1 MFLRTSNFDLF
12 TLNRNQNKTFFISYT
27 VKELGQVFYIL
38 RNFTFSL
45 FKLLHHFQSISN
57 FSSLAIQEPSWLTIF
72 SLGYFSF
79 FNQQPNISRASFNPV
94 SSTSDLDRISPYTSD
109 TISCR
114 QVMRIKKNINKGII
128 VWSNSK
134 FSKLKSHEL
143 CSRQ

>member
-1 MFLRTSNFDLF
+1 MVFLRTFDRF
-12 TLNRNQNKTFFISYT
+12 TLGRNQNKTSFFISYT

-45 FKLLHHFQSISN
+45 FKLLHHFQSLST

-72 SLGYFSF
+72 SLRYFFF
-79 FNQQPNISRASFNPV
+79 FNQTQPNISRASFNPV

-114 QVMRIKKNINKGII
+114 QVMRIKKNIN
-128 VWSNSK
+128 
-134 FSKLKSHEL
+134 
-143 CSRQ
+143 